1 MLLQAG
7 GHVSHSPFWKA
18 TDTQAQ
24 KCGHERV
31 CQMGW
36 PSYKGTKCLG
46 DSRYIEQIQNPVE
59 KPGQLRLPGALC

>member
-46 DSRYIEQIQNPVE
+46 DSRYIEQI
-59 KPGQLRLPGALC
+59 